1 MGMDTLVTLGL
12 SLVEAENQRIT
23 KCPRISSLKVTHC
36 VEAIKKIREHG
47 YTAWKLWL
55 EYLLNWDQGPNP
67 YQKPFDPQLLFERL
81 GWK

>member
-36 VEAIKKIREHG
+36 VEAIKKIRACEIHR
-47 YTAWKLWL
+47 L
-55 EYLLNWDQGPNP
+55 EATVEVPFTSGPHARP
-67 YQKPFDPQLLFERL
+67 TSKPFDLSFIFGRL